1 MPKIMVRADRA
12 YRKQIDP
19 RRLREAAR
27 KTLVHESAPSRAELT
42 LVITGDDEI
51 RDLNRRYRGMDV
63 PTDVLS
69 FADAEADM
77 RLVEPIYL
85 GDVIISY
92 PRAEA
97 QAASA
102 RHPVTAELLLLVV
115 HGVLHLLGHDHAG
128 QAEKRK
134 MWAAQKE
141 ILNELGVGTSHGS
154 PVRRATSLRRGEKLS

>member
-51 RDLNRRYRGMDV
+51 RDLNRQYRGV
-63 PTDVLS
+63 NAPTDVLS
-69 FADAEADM
+69 FAEAEADAHF
-77 RLVEPIYL
+77 VAAPDEAVYL

-102 RHPVTAELLLLVV
+102 GHPVADELLLLVV
-115 HGVLHLLGHDHAG
+115 HGVLHLLSHDHTG
-128 QAEKRK
+128 RAEKRK
-134 MWAAQKE
+134 MWAAQKQ
-141 ILNELGVGTSHGS
+141 ILNELRAKTSDVS
-154 PVRRATSLRRGEKLS
+154 PV

>member
-27 KTLVHESAPSRAELT
+27 KTLAHESAPSRAELT
-42 LVITGDDEI
+42 LVLTGDDEI
-51 RDLNRRYRGMDV
+51 RDLNRRYRGVDA

-77 RLVEPIYL
+77 RLVEPVYL

-102 RHPVTAELLLLVV
+102 GHPVAAELLLLVV
-115 HGVLHLLGHDHAG
+115 HGVLHLLGHDHADR
-128 QAEKRK
+128 AEKRK
-134 MWAAQKE
+134 MWAAQNE
-141 ILNELGVGTSHGS
+141 ILNELGAETSHVS
-154 PVRRATSLRRGEKLS
+154 PVRRTRSFRKGEKMS

>member
-1 MPKIMVRADRA
+1 MPKIAVRADSA
-12 YRKQIDP
+12 YRKKIAS

-27 KTLVHESAPSRAELT
+27 KTLAHKSAPSRAEIT

-51 RDLNRRYRGMDV
+51 RDLNRQYRGVDA

-69 FADAEADM
+69 FAEAEADA
-77 RLVEPIYL
+77 RCVAAPDEAVYL
-85 GDVIISY
+85 GDVVISY

-102 RHPVTAELLLLVV
+102 GHSVADELLLLVV

-128 QAEKRK
+128 RAEKRK

-141 ILNELGVGTSHGS
+141 ILNELGVQIKIN
-154 PVRRATSLRRGEKLS
+154 AA

>member
-1 MPKIMVRADRA
+1 MVRADSA

-27 KTLVHESAPSRAELT
+27 KTLAHESAPSRAELT

-51 RDLNRRYRGMDV
+51 RDLNRQYRGVDA

-69 FADAEADM
+69 FAEAETDAHF
-77 RLVEPIYL
+77 VEPVYL

-92 PRAEA
+92 PRAVA

-102 RHPVTAELLLLVV
+102 GHPVADELLLLVV

-128 QAEKRK
+128 RAEKRK
-134 MWAAQKE
+134 MWTAQKQ
-141 ILNELGVGTSHGS
+141 ILSELGDGTSDVS
-154 PVRRATSLRRGEKLS
+154 PV

>member
-1 MPKIMVRADRA
+1 MPKIAVRADSA
-12 YRKQIDP
+12 HRKKITS
-19 RRLREAAR
+19 RRLREAAQ
-27 KTLVHESAPSRAELT
+27 KTLAHESAPSCAEIT

-51 RDLNRRYRGMDV
+51 RDLNRQYRGVDA

-69 FADAEADM
+69 FAEAEADA
-77 RLVEPIYL
+77 RFVAAPDEVAYL
-85 GDVIISY
+85 GDVVISY

-102 RHPVTAELLLLVV
+102 GHSVADEMLLLVV

-128 QAEKRK
+128 RAEKRK

-141 ILNELGVGTSHGS
+141 ILNELGVQIKIN
-154 PVRRATSLRRGEKLS
+154 AA

>member
-1 MPKIMVRADRA
+1 MSKIMVRADST

-27 KTLVHESAPSRAELT
+27 KTLAHESAPTRAELT
-42 LVITGDDEI
+42 LVITGDIEI
-51 RDLNRRYRGMDV
+51 RDLNRRYRGVDA

-69 FADAEADM
+69 FVEAEADVH
-77 RLVEPIYL
+77 LVEPFYL

-102 RHPVTAELLLLVV
+102 GHPVTDELLLLVV

-128 QAEKRK
+128 RAEKRK
-134 MWAAQKE
+134 MWAAQE
-141 ILNELGVGTSHGS
+141 QILNELGAGTSDVS
-154 PVRRATSLRRGEKLS
+154 PLRRVTTLRKGEEIV

>member
-1 MPKIMVRADRA
+1 VPKIMVRADRA

-27 KTLVHESAPSRAELT
+27 KTLAHESARSRDELT
-42 LVITGDDEI
+42 LVIAGDDEI
-51 RDLNRRYRGMDV
+51 RDLNRRYRGVDA

-77 RLVEPIYL
+77 RLVEPVYL

-102 RHPVTAELLLLVV
+102 GHPVAAELLLLVV

-128 QAEKRK
+128 RAEKRK
-134 MWAAQKE
+134 MWAAQNE
-141 ILNELGVGTSHGS
+141 ILNELGAGTSHVS
-154 PVRRATSLRRGEKLS
+154 PGRRTTNLRRGKKTS